1 MLISSNTTI
10 LLVRVVKEYEFKKNI
25 NIDRLKH

>member
-1 MLISSNTTI
+1 MLISSNITV
-10 LLVRVVKEYEFKKNI
+10 LLVRVVKEYESKKNI